1 MDIRITTKNT
11 TLTPALDSYVRE
23 KVSAFE
29 RHFPN
34 IIRVEIELEVFRNQH
49 TGDDL
54 NRAEIIVHV
63 PKKILRADERASEM
77 HEAFDLVMP
86 KIEKQLE
93 KHKAKLRRR
102 DRSFLEKFGTV
113 FAPIFK
119 GRKGSS
125 GDIPDD
131 EGDYEE

>member
-1 MDIRITTKNT
+1 MDIRIIAKNT
-11 TLTPALDSYVRE
+11 TLTDSLDTYVRE
-23 KVSAFE
+23 KVAHFE
-29 RHFPN
+29 KHFPQVF
-34 IIRVEIELEVFRNQH
+34 RVEVELEVFRNKRN
-49 TGDDL
+49 GDDL

-63 PKKILRADERASEM
+63 PKKTLRADERASEM

-102 DRSFLEKFGTV
+102 DRSFLERLGTV
-113 FAPIFK
+113 FASRSQ
-119 GRKGSS
+119 GAS